1 LRRWCVHRRETP
13 PVLTH
18 TTTTTMANT
27 ELSLEQLQDISGG
40 FLLALLLGCNDKE
53 EKKKDDES
61 TTWVDVASSAAIC
74 KSGSEHKH
82 AGYPDANC
90 PDNPN
95 QK

>member
-1 LRRWCVHRRETP
+1 MT
-13 PVLTH
+13 
-18 TTTTTMANT
+18 NT

-74 KSGSEHKH
+74 KSGSDHKH
-82 AGYPDANC
+82 PRYPDANC
-90 PDNPN
+90 PDKPD